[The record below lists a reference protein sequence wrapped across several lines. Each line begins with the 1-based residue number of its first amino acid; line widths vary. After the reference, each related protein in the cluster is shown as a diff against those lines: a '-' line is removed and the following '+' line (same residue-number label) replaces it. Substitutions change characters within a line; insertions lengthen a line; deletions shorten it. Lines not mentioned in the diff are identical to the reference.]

1 MTPVTAPAPR
11 GGLRVRRMQVLQTS
25 LEAAISSSAS
35 TATPGEEPVIV
46 GDREL
51 VARIGAGDIAA
62 FEELYRAHA
71 PALLAFAH
79 AWLHSLETAED
90 LVQDLFLAIWRNR
103 EDWELK
109 SSLRSYLFGALR
121 NRIVSYRRSRQAR
134 EGRLIRVDESVVA
147 LDSLPGTHRADHQVL
162 ENELAEAIERA
173 IDSLSPRIRETFLLV
188 RQHNLS
194 YAETA
199 EVLGISV
206 KGVEMNMVRAL
217 AALRKELAHWRE

>member
-1 MTPVTAPAPR
+1 MA
-11 GGLRVRRMQVLQTS
+11 
-25 LEAAISSSAS
+25 
-35 TATPGEEPVIV
+35 

-71 PALLAFAH
+71 PALLSFAH
-79 AWLHSLETAED
+79 ARLHSREVAED
-90 LVQDLFLAIWRNR
+90 LVQDLFLVLWRNR
-103 EDWELK
+103 AEWELK
-109 SSLRSYLFGALR
+109 GSLRSYLFGALR
-121 NRIVSYRRSRQAR
+121 NRIVSYRRARQAR
-134 EGRLIRVDESVVA
+134 EGQLRRVEEDAVQ
-147 LDSLPGTHRADHQVL
+147 LDSLPSAHRADHLVR
-162 ENELAEAIERA
+162 EKELAAAIERA
-173 IDSLSPRIRETFLLV
+173 IESLSPRNRETFLLV

-199 EVLGISV
+199 EILGISV